1 MRNTT
6 STTRA
11 LLLSTAITSL
21 CLTGTLSWQPPS
33 LFRKFPPSKSRALVP
48 FPPNHAL
55 AIRVQRR
62 IQLQRHHSK
71 HGNNGDDGDNASTL
85 ITGMKTNSSS
95 QESAV
100 LAAVL
105 GSPEE
110 LQRLQDE
117 NEQLRESLYKA
128 EIENDRLQHEVSN
141 GLILETFEGES
152 KLNMEDAALWC
163 DELEEDAC
171 PVEPT
176 ISFNEALRDRAYW
189 LVGLLVLQ
197 SCSGIILARN
207 EALLANHPVSKLYI
221 AGNRSRSNLH
231 STHRSCSRFRR
242 L

>member
-1 MRNTT
+1 
-6 STTRA
+6 
-11 LLLSTAITSL
+11 
-21 CLTGTLSWQPPS
+21 
-33 LFRKFPPSKSRALVP
+33 
-48 FPPNHAL
+48 
-55 AIRVQRR
+55 
-62 IQLQRHHSK
+62 
-71 HGNNGDDGDNASTL
+71 
-85 ITGMKTNSSS
+85 MKTNSSS